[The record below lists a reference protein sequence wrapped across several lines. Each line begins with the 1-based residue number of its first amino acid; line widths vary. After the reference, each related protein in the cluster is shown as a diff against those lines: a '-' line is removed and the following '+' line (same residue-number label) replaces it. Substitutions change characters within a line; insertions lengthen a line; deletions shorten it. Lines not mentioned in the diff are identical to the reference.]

1 MGKITGRGVVF
12 ACSGYYIRGAA
23 LNSNIIIA

>member
-12 ACSGYYIRGAA
+12 ACSGYYIRGVAFS
-23 LNSNIIIA
+23 SNIII